1 VAQRGVQKTTVI
13 KQSTNK
19 QVWWEVDA
27 SGKTLGR
34 LATRVATVLMG
45 KHKPGYTPHLDT
57 GDFVIVKNASK
68 IHVTGKKLEQ
78 KEYKHYT
85 GYMGGLKIVKMGKLL
100 ARKPELIIM
109 LAVRRMIPKGRLGRS
124 MLKKLRVF
132 GGDSHPHVAQQP
144 AALDV
149 G

>member
-1 VAQRGVQKTTVI
+1 MVQRGVQKTTFV

-19 QVWWEVDA
+19 QGWWEVDA
-27 SGKTLGR
+27 TGKTLGR

-68 IHVTGKKLEQ
+68 IKVTGKKLEQ

-85 GYMGGLKIVKMGKLL
+85 GYMGGLKVELMGKLL
-100 ARKPELIIM
+100 ARKPALIIK
-109 LAVRRMIPKGRLGRS
+109 LAVQRMLPKGRLGRR
-124 MLKKLRVF
+124 MIGKLRVF

-144 AALDV
+144 ATLDV